1 MTEVANIDCPNCQA
15 ILAIDGADLPPRV
28 RCTRCGAQFDIGDA
42 VVAVRTSRKAVVS
55 LVLGICSLPCTL
67 ITGVPAIILG
77 ILALRDIRRERLKGR
92 GLAIGGIAS
101 GIVINLLGVVV
112 ILPAIALMIRLN
124 NTTDPKEISA
134 RFAMLAQFDWPPD
147 IEPRRAFQMFGSDCF
162 RFTDDPG
169 DGSFGTHIDLFY
181 YSGPNGMNAGLVQQ
195 RKAMRVAVLPDIKE
209 DEVRRQTYTVRGRKT
224 AVTVRIGI
232 DQESGRRCR
241 SYKTVLPTN
250 AGQLLFILT
259 TDAAQTNVTQPA
271 DAPQFG
277 LNESQVRQIVESFK
291 ARDGTQ

>member
-1 MTEVANIDCPNCQA
+1 MMTEVATIDCPNCQA
-15 ILAIDGADLPPRV
+15 ILAIDGVGLPRRV

-77 ILALRDIRRERLKGR
+77 ILALRDMRRERLKGR

-101 GIVINLLGVVV
+101 GIVINLLGMVV
-112 ILPAIALMIRLN
+112 ILPAIALMITLN
-124 NTTDPKEISA
+124 NTTDPNKISA
-134 RFAMLAQFDWPPD
+134 RFATLAQFDWPPD

-162 RFTDDPG
+162 RFADDPR
-169 DGSFGTHIDLFY
+169 DDSFGTHIDLFY
-181 YSGPNGMNAGLVQQ
+181 YPGSNGMNAGLVQL
-195 RKAMRVAVLPDIKE
+195 RNGLRVAVLPDIKQ

-232 DQESGRRCR
+232 EKDSGRRCR
-241 SYKTVLPTN
+241 SYETVLPTN
-250 AGQLLFILT
+250 AGQMLFILT
-259 TDAAQTNVTQPA
+259 TDAEPINVTQPA
-271 DAPQFG
+271 DVRPFG
-277 LNESQVRQIVESFK
+277 LNESQVRKIIESFQ
-291 ARDGTQ
+291 ARDGT